1 MPVLSD
7 MTKFLGSLP
16 TTTSFD
22 ESKVKGRLGNGMVY
36 LDRATMSAANWPQIL
51 VEGTATLNG
60 RLNLQVMARTNE
72 SGPADKLLELADS
85 PLLLAVP
92 APVALVAKANDALRD
107 RVIHLRVGGTTA
119 RPTIR
124 WEPTR
129 QLSQEAI
136 KFFMNQAIAF
146 RSKSDVKSF

>member
-36 LDRATMSAANWPQIL
+36 FDRATMSAANAQIL

-72 SGPADKLLELADS
+72 SGPADKL
-85 PLLLAVP
+85 
-92 APVALVAKANDALRD
+92 
-107 RVIHLRVGGTTA
+107 
-119 RPTIR
+119 
-124 WEPTR
+124 
-129 QLSQEAI
+129 
-136 KFFMNQAIAF
+136 
-146 RSKSDVKSF
+146 